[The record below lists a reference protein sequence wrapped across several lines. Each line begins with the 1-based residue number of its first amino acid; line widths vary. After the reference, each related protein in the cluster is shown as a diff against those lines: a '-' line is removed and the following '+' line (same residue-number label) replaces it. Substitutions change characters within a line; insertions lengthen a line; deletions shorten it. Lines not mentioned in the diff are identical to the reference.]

1 MIGFGNIENI
11 KKLEFDMDEFTVL
24 GLLGPAGSGKDLT
37 ADWLVEKGFVKV
49 AFADPMKR
57 FALYTF
63 GLGWE
68 RLWGPSEKRNEMFP
82 VSEAWW
88 FEAIG
93 HLGDSVE
100 EIIQEILPVGS
111 KTDGYL
117 KLHDWFSNLRK
128 SYRNEIS
135 ARVILQT
142 LGTEWGRAID
152 PLMWARYAYKV
163 ADMLKHRD
171 DIEYTQG
178 DGIRFLEPGIK
189 IVGYRPQGVVIPDH
203 RFKNEVDA
211 THEIGGY
218 VMRLRRLAMEKDG
231 PDIGVAG
238 HKSEAEQ
245 KELPDDL
252 FNVVF
257 NFPEGVS
264 KVHELL
270 EAAYTEKLWTKGNTQ
285 RMHLL

>member
-1 MIGFGNIENI
+1 MSFEI
-11 KKLEFDMDEFTVL
+11 L

-37 ADWLVEKGFVKV
+37 ADWLVGKGFAKV

-68 RLWGPSEKRNEMFP
+68 RLWGPSEKRNEMFQ
-82 VSEAWW
+82 VSDAWW

-93 HLGDSVE
+93 HLGDSAE
-100 EIIQEILPVGS
+100 EILQEILPVGS
-111 KTDGYL
+111 KTEGYL
-117 KLHDWFSNLRK
+117 KLHDWLSGLRK

-135 ARVILQT
+135 ARIILQT
-142 LGTEWGRAID
+142 LGTEWGRSID
-152 PLMWARYAYKV
+152 PLMWARYTYKV
-163 ADMLKHRD
+163 ANFLKHQD
-171 DIEYTQG
+171 NSYYTQG
-178 DGIRFLEPGIK
+178 DGLKYPDPGIK
-189 IVGYRPQGVVIPDH
+189 IDRPKGIVIPDH

-211 THEIGGY
+211 THEAGGY
-218 VMRLRRLAMEKDG
+218 VLRLCRLAMEKDR
-231 PDIGVAG
+231 PNIGVAG

-245 KELPDDL
+245 KELSDDL
-252 FNVVF
+252 FDAVL

-270 EAAYTEKLWTKGNTQ
+270 ETAYAEKLWTKGNTQ